1 MANILV
7 VDDEASIREVLE
19 IMLRREG
26 HECTCASDVTSAR
39 EALEHGS
46 FHLVITDVRMPDG
59 NGLDVLDAARKAN
72 PDAVVLLI
80 TAYAATDTAIDAMR
94 RGAYDYLTKPFKIDE
109 IRHILK
115 KALEAQALKRENRN
129 LKNALEGRYGFRGI
143 VGASSAMH
151 KVFEL
156 VERIKDTK
164 TNVLLKG
171 ESGTGKELVARSI
184 HFNSV
189 RKGAPFVAI
198 NCGAIP
204 GTLLESELFGHAKG
218 AFTGA
223 IANKR
228 GLFEQAEGGT
238 LFLDEVSEIPIEL
251 QVKLLRAIQERTVR
265 AVGSN
270 NDVEVDVRII
280 AAANKDL
287 AQEVEV
293 GRFRQDLYYRL
304 NVVEISLPP
313 LRERREDIPLLALHF
328 LSKYAAE
335 MGREIKTIAPD
346 AMRLLEKSAYPGNV
360 RELENVIERAV
371 ALESSDVIRAESL
384 PYSPVEEV
392 AGMTA
397 AAAPGTPGEGDLP
410 PEGIDLEAAV
420 AVFETRL
427 LKQALERTKG
437 NKSEAAKLLGLSFR
451 SFRYRCQ
458 KYGM

>member
-26 HECTCASDVTSAR
+26 HECTCAQDVTEARSALDGG
-39 EALEHGS
+39 E
-46 FHLVITDVRMPDG
+46 FHMVITDVRMPDG

-72 PDAVVLLI
+72 PDVVVLMI
-80 TAYAATDTAIDAMR
+80 TAYAATETAIEAMR

-115 KALEAQALKRENRN
+115 KALEAQSLKHENRALKS
-129 LKNALEGRYGFRGI
+129 ALEGRYGFRGI
-143 VGASSAMH
+143 VGASSSMQ

-156 VERIKDTK
+156 VERIKDTR

-189 RKGAPFVAI
+189 RKDAPFVAI

-223 IANKR
+223 ISNKQ
-228 GLFEQAEGGT
+228 GLFEQANGGT

-251 QVKLLRAIQERTVR
+251 QVKLLRAIQERTIR

-287 AQEVEV
+287 AEEVES
-293 GRFRQDLYYRL
+293 GKFRQDLYYRL
-304 NVVEISLPP
+304 NVVEITLPP
-313 LRERREDIPLLALHF
+313 LRERREDIALLALHF

-346 AMRLLEKSAYPGNV
+346 AMRLLEKNAYPGNV

-397 AAAPGTPGEGDLP
+397 SATAAPGEDDLP
-410 PEGIDLEAAV
+410 EEGIDLEAAV

-427 LKQALERTKG
+427 LKQALERTGG

-458 KYGM
+458 KYGL